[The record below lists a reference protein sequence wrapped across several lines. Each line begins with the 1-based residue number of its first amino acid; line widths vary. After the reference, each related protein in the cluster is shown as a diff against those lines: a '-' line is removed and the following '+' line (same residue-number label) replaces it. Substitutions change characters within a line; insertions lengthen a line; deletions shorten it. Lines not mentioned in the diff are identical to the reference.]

1 MAFLL
6 LIVGL
11 SLFLATSGFFSAS
24 ETALFSLSPM
34 KVRSFRTSSSK
45 RSRLIANLLD
55 RPNDLLITILM
66 INVAINICIQNF
78 VSSLF
83 GSESNWWMNVGL
95 PLVLTLLFGEAIP
108 KSIAIS
114 RNAKMAKIASPILV
128 SARFFF
134 GPIRVIMNKIASLLS
149 QVIFF
154 FLKREEVIS
163 IDELVHALETSKKL
177 GVVSTDEAK
186 LIHGSLRID
195 ELVVKEVMRPRQ
207 EILAYDIRDPLDALL
222 KLFIDEECSQIPVI
236 QGSVDTIY
244 GIATSDLF
252 FLHRKEIHEPLDLK
266 RFIREPFF
274 VPETLTAH
282 RLLSQFQE
290 RKETMA
296 IVVDEY
302 GQTSGLLTKEDIV
315 EVVIGQIS
323 DKIDTQAPFTRQS
336 EDVIISS
343 GKLELHELEEIF
355 DVRIDTADNMVTV
368 GGYLTEKLGD
378 IPKSGAKF
386 VTDQLLFHVLSATPS
401 RVTRVYIRKL
411 KPKERGGK
419 SHA

>member
-1 MAFLL
+1 
-6 LIVGL
+6 
-11 SLFLATSGFFSAS
+11 
-24 ETALFSLSPM
+24 M
-34 KVRSFRTSSSK
+34 KVRSFRNSSSK
-45 RSRLIANLLD
+45 RLRLIANLLD
-55 RPNDLLITILM
+55 RPNDLLVTILM
-66 INVAINICIQNF
+66 IYVAINICLQNF
-78 VSSLF
+78 VSSIF
-83 GSESNWWMNVGL
+83 GSESNWWVNVGV

-114 RNAKMAKIASPILV
+114 RNVKMAKIASPILV
-128 SARFFF
+128 SARFCF
-134 GPIRVIMNKIASLLS
+134 GPIRVIMNKIASCLS
-149 QVIFF
+149 RVIFF
-154 FLKREEVIS
+154 FLKKEEVIS
-163 IDELVHALETSKKL
+163 TDELVHALETSKKL

-186 LIHGSLRID
+186 LIHGSLKID

-207 EILAYDIRDPLDALL
+207 QILAYDIRNPLDQLI

-236 QGSVDTIY
+236 EGSVDTIY
-244 GIATSDLF
+244 GIATSELF
-252 FLHRKEIHEPLDLK
+252 FLYGGQIKEPADLK

-274 VPETLTAH
+274 VPETVTAH
-282 RLLSQFQE
+282 KLLRQFQE

-323 DKIDTQAPFTRQS
+323 DKIDTQAHFTRQS
-336 EDVIISS
+336 GDVIISS

-355 DVRIDTADNMVTV
+355 DIRIETADNMVTV

-386 VTDQLLFHVLSATPS
+386 MTEELLFHVLSATPS

-411 KPKERGGK
+411 RPKGRGGK